1 MSSWSAIP
9 QVDVVAAKCVW
20 LNHELVNLFGG
31 LHTPQAPD
39 VCLEK
44 VISAAQNAE
53 YYAGNED
60 SSGLCYIGALMF
72 YVIEG
77 HCFLDGN
84 KRTGLSIALWLL
96 KRFGLTMSC
105 SQEDARDYCL
115 AIASG
120 LRTREQV
127 VIWIA
132 EHLIAIEVE
141 PEPEPPSGRRIKGT
155 DA

>member
-9 QVDVVAAKCVW
+9 PVDVVAAKCVA
-20 LNHELVNLFGG
+20 LNHELVNRFGG
-31 LHTPQAPD
+31 LHTSQPPEE
-39 VCLEK
+39 CLDK

-72 YVIEG
+72 YTIEG

-84 KRTGLSIALWLL
+84 KRTGLAIALWLL
-96 KRFGLTMSC
+96 KRFGITLNC
-105 SQEDARDYCL
+105 SQDDMRDFCL

-127 VIWIA
+127 VLWVA
-132 EHLIAIEVE
+132 ERLIPIESDSQ
-141 PEPEPPSGRRIKGT
+141 PEESRPTRKFRHE
-155 DA
+155 